1 MQAER
6 FRRPGFRP
14 SSRNKQYDLN
24 YIDHDELLCFAYR
37 KITDSVELRWY
48 REAGDFMLVMRK

>member
-24 YIDHDELLCFAYR
+24 YIGHDELLCFAR
-37 KITDSVELRWY
+37 GEITDSAELRWY
-48 REAGDFMLVMRK
+48 REAEGFMLVMRK